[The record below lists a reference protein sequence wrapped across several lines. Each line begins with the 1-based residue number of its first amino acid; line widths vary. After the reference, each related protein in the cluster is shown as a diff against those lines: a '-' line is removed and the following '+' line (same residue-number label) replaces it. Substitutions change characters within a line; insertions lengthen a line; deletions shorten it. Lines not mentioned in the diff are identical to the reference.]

1 MADPADK
8 PGVVD
13 SASDTV
19 VLAFE
24 LADQEIAKSPE
35 RILDALQS
43 ADVQVAIKKAMEDF
57 AKNKISKT
65 PTTITEAD
73 AKELGKKILEA
84 GGGAV
89 VDHLTHEIKNT
100 AKYVALDQSLKQL
113 TEAIKKTPMGVWVD
127 EHSTLLYIIGPA
139 EFRGA
144 RPPCMCC
151 AWGTSSPPRPPR
163 WRTANRSLLKF
174 SATSNWT

>member
-8 PGVVD
+8 PAVVD
-13 SASDTV
+13 SASETV

-57 AKNKISKT
+57 AKNKINKT

-73 AKELGKKILEA
+73 AKELGKKIL
-84 GGGAV
+84 
-89 VDHLTHEIKNT
+89 
-100 AKYVALDQSLKQL
+100 
-113 TEAIKKTPMGVWVD
+113 
-127 EHSTLLYIIGPA
+127 
-139 EFRGA
+139 
-144 RPPCMCC
+144 
-151 AWGTSSPPRPPR
+151 
-163 WRTANRSLLKF
+163 
-174 SATSNWT
+174 